1 MKNKK
6 ILFVITIALIILIT
20 YNTPGFTY
28 AADKNITSKEN
39 ATIDNTIYNVGSVS
53 KVYVT
58 AAVMQLVDKGQVDL
72 DAPVTDY
79 IKEFK
84 MSDERYKDITVRM
97 LMNHTSGIMGTTAT
111 NSFLLDDVTVDREK
125 MVLNSLKNQRLKAAP
140 GEYACYCNDGF
151 DLLMIIVTRVS
162 GMDYDTYLEKNIFKK
177 IGASSV
183 GTSTSLYGS
192 KDITDIY
199 VNGNRFDKEYV
210 MAVGAGGVYS
220 NARDTC
226 EFGSAFFKGDKRLLS
241 EKSKN
246 EMNTL
251 STDSPYSG
259 YGLGWDKVSLPEY
272 EKEGVKVVTKGGDSL
287 SQHTNLLVAPDEEIS
302 VCVTTSG
309 GSSSYNLSMCKALM
323 NIALDEKGIDIKELK
338 APDVTLKSVVPNE
351 YKQYEGYYTSTESGL
366 MEILFPDM
374 KYMLVKNIASTTK
387 EMYFKYS
394 DKGFVK
400 VTGDVAQ
407 DDLRIDSDYMCLEF
421 QKKDGNSYVIS
432 EALPEIDGL
441 LRTGHKT
448 YLAEKLQMNPVS
460 QDVLSIWKERAAKK
474 YVLFSDKY
482 SSFFY
487 TNPFVEVKML
497 EDTGYIMIISSEG
510 SLVLKITDGNNAVSF
525 TTIPSDANRDIYDIY
540 VDDKGI
546 VSSTRGLKYISL
558 DECEMLTKDITGV
571 DLKSGNAKW
580 YSIDDSIAN
589 SDITIK
595 RPDNSAVYVYD
606 RFKEMIYS
614 SHMLDCGDC
623 ASLPKGG
630 YVVLLGEDGENVELN
645 IE

>member
-6 ILFVITIALIILIT
+6 IPFVITIALIILIT
-20 YNTPGFTY
+20 YNTPGFTH

-97 LMNHTSGIMGTTAT
+97 LMNHTSGIMGTTAI

-125 MVLNSLKNQRLKAAP
+125 MVLNSLKNQHLKAAP

-192 KDITDIY
+192 EDITDIY

-226 EFGSAFFKGDKRLLS
+226 EFGSAFFNGDKRLLS

-366 MEILFPDM
+366 MEVSFPDM

-589 SDITIK
+589 SDIK
-595 RPDNSAVYVYD
+595 GMPDFINPMNFISKMVFIFYKTQFEND
-606 RFKEMIYS
+606 GLGCLTFWLLSTFMNIC
-614 SHMLDCGDC
+614 LCGRVFMT
-623 ASLPKGG
+623 S
-630 YVVLLGEDGENVELN
+630 
-645 IE
+645 